1 MHISELS
8 IKRPVATTMFF
19 LAIVLMGGI
28 SFSRLAVD
36 LFPDLSF
43 PRLVIWTTYSNVS
56 PEEVERHISERIE
69 ASMMSARGI
78 REVHSVSREGVSLVT
93 LEFNWDTDMEFA
105 MLSVRE
111 KLDDLRNSLPEEAGR
126 PTILK
131 ADPNAEPIM
140 SLAVSGR
147 GGLVEIKGL
156 AENVV
161 KRRLEQIDG
170 VALAAVTGGLE
181 REIQVEA
188 SREIIEALGITLQ
201 DIQGALAAANQVSS
215 GGNINRGRFKWYLRP
230 VGDFQ
235 SIDDIRE
242 VVVAQRG
249 ERLVRI
255 DDVATVSDSYRERDN
270 LTRFN
275 GAESIGILVQKEG
288 GANTSEVSERVHEI
302 LAELEEE
309 YPDLDV
315 AVAFDQAEF
324 VNDSISNVILA
335 IVAGGV
341 LAFLL
346 LFLFLQDI
354 RNPINIGL
362 AIPISII
369 ATFNLLYFSGI
380 TLNMMSLGGL
390 ALGVGLLV
398 DNSIVVLENIFRHR
412 ELGEGR
418 FEAAATGAREV
429 AMAVTASTFTTVS
442 VFLPIVFV
450 EGVAGQLFRDQAL
463 TVAFSLLASLIVSL
477 TLLPMLASRFL
488 HLEAFVRERR
498 EASAAKKLPAGP
510 IPPTPLPDDHQAA
523 RPFQAPSPPPG
534 FVRRSLGV
542 IWWPFGMLGKGLV
555 FVLKAIVR
563 VVVWI
568 WNHVI
573 VLFIVFVARVS
584 GSVWRTITGPL
595 FQAFDR
601 QFAALSGV
609 YHEALEWALDHRG
622 RVVGVCLTLVV
633 LSLWMGGG
641 LERRMMPEVDQ
652 GEFSIDLSMPAGSSL
667 EATSDV
673 AATLENW
680 LLDMDEVEH
689 VFANAGLVRSQSA
702 MGNLETDLNT
712 ATIRAR
718 LKKNRNRS
726 TQEVVAE
733 LRRRGQTLLGAEL
746 AFSTGETTFT
756 EILGTSQADLAVKVR
771 GLDLAL
777 MRQFATEVEE
787 LLGGVAGLRDIHTDF
802 MVGKPEIRLTVDRR
816 ITEMYGLTVDRVVNL
831 VASTIRGTP
840 ATEFQD
846 FDRKVTVLVRESEV
860 DRETLQQVLSLGVPI
875 GLGGGGGEAR
885 RIPLRELVDWRYTTG
900 PNEVRREGQNRQI
913 TVFASV
919 EGRPLGA
926 AIGEVEA
933 LMRAK
938 QLPRGYEIVVGG
950 VNEEMR
956 RSFSSLFF
964 ALGLAILLVYMIL
977 AAQFESLIHP
987 FTIMFAVPLAAV
999 GVVAALIIF
1008 GAGLNVM
1015 SLVGAVV
1022 LTGIVVNDAIIKVD
1036 FINQLRDKGYPL
1048 RRAIVEAGHYRLRP
1062 ILMTTVTTVFGL
1074 TPMALG
1080 IGAGAELR
1088 SPLAIAV
1095 IGGLISATVLTL
1107 IVIPVIY
1114 SLLEGIRG
1122 ESLGDRSTS
1131 FHPEPKSREPEVIR

>member
-1 MHISELS
+1 
-8 IKRPVATTMFF
+8 MFF
-19 LAIVLMGGI
+19 LAVVLMGSI

-78 REVHSVSREGVSLVT
+78 RDVHSVSREGVSLVT

-156 AENVV
+156 ADNVV

-188 SREIIEALGITLQ
+188 SRQTIEALGITLQ
-201 DIQGALAAANQVSS
+201 QIQGALAAANQVSS

-255 DDVATVSDSYRERDN
+255 DDVATVSDGYQERDN

-275 GAESIGILVQKEG
+275 GAESIGILLQKEG
-288 GANTSEVSERVHEI
+288 GANTSEVSEKVHGI

-335 IVAGGV
+335 IVVGGV
-341 LAFLL
+341 LAFLV
-346 LFLFLQDI
+346 LFFFLHDI

-498 EASAAKKLPAGP
+498 QESAKRKLPVEP
-510 IPPTPLPDDHQAA
+510 IPSTPLPDDHRGAQ
-523 RPFQAPSPPPG
+523 PFQAPSRPPG
-534 FVRRSLGV
+534 FVRRSLG
-542 IWWPFGMLGKGLV
+542 IITWPFGMLWKGLAI
-555 FVLKAIVR
+555 VLKTNGR
-563 VVVWI
+563 VVGWI
-568 WNHVI
+568 WKHLIGV
-573 VLFIVFVARVS
+573 FIVFVAGVS
-584 GSVWRTITGPL
+584 GSVWRAITVPL
-595 FQAFDR
+595 FRAFDR
-601 QFAALSGV
+601 QFTAFSGV
-609 YHEALEWALDHRG
+609 YHESLEWALDHRA
-622 RVVGVCLTLVV
+622 RVVGVCFSLVV

-667 EATSDV
+667 EATSAV

-712 ATIRAR
+712 ATVRAR
-718 LKKNRNRS
+718 LKKNRERS

-733 LRRRGQTLLGAEL
+733 LRRRGQTLLGAEF

-771 GLDLAL
+771 GLDLTL

-816 ITEMYGLTVDRVVNL
+816 ITEMYGLTVDGVVNL

-846 FDRKVTVLVRESEV
+846 FDRKVTVLVRESEA
-860 DRETLQQVLSLGVPI
+860 DRETLQQVLSLGIPI
-875 GLGGGGGEAR
+875 GLSSGETR

-919 EGRPLGA
+919 EGRALDA
-926 AIGEVEA
+926 AIGEVET
-933 LMRAK
+933 LVRAK
-938 QLPRGYEIVVGG
+938 QMPRGYEIVVGG

-956 RSFSSLFF
+956 RSFQSLFF

-1015 SLVGAVV
+1015 SMVGTVV
-1022 LTGIVVNDAIIKVD
+1022 LTGIVVNDSIIKVD
-1036 FINQLRDKGYPL
+1036 FINQLRAKGHPL

-1062 ILMTTVTTVFGL
+1062 ILMTTVTTVLGL

-1080 IGAGAELR
+1080 LGAGAELR

-1114 SLLEGIRG
+1114 SLLEGVAG
-1122 ESLGDRSTS
+1122 ERLGDRSTS
-1131 FHPEPKSREPEVIR
+1131 FRPEPKSPEPEVIR